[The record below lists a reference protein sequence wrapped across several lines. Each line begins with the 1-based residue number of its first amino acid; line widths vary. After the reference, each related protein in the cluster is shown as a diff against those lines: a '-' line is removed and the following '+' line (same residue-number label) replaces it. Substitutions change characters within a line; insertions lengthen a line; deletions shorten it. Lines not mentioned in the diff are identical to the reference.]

1 MNREIEFFPE
11 NKYNGVEMSM
21 NLKGEHGCVQFRL
34 GTGWFSSEEKER
46 IIRRHDHEDY
56 NYLFEPLAHELGY
69 HSYKAISS
77 NIEIRYDGCELLNG
91 KPCYYFGTT
100 CGASHVF
107 DILVKEGSEKAWEEL
122 EKYYIDI
129 FGELK

>member
-1 MNREIEFFPE
+1 MDKNIEFFPAD
-11 NKYNGVEMSM
+11 KYNGVEMSM
-21 NLKGEHGCVQFRL
+21 NLKGEHGCVHFRL
-34 GTGWFSSEEKER
+34 GTGWFLSEEKER
-46 IIRRHDHEDY
+46 HCYKDC
-56 NYLFEPLAHELGY
+56 NYLLEPFAHELGY

-100 CGASHVF
+100 YGASHIF

-122 EKYYIDI
+122 EKYYKNT